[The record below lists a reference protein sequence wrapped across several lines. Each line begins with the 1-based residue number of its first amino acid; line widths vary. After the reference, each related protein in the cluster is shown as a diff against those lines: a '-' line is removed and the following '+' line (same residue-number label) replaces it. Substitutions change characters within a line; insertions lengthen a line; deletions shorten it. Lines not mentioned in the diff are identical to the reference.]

1 MIERRFTQR
10 LEASLERGLA
20 SVPLPAAAPAS
31 ARYRSSAPRPAR
43 RRVPRL
49 GIAIA
54 GVGLVFV
61 ISLAAASG
69 TRPTELMS
77 VAVNSIQVLVEKI
90 TGPASGNPAPAKSLR
105 QVAPGPATGSEPAKM
120 GQAQDPVM
128 AAGPFESS
136 SDSPSPT
143 SSLSPSK
150 DSLDDGS
157 RTLSPSP
164 PDSSPVRAPESPPE
178 SPPENPPES

>member
-1 MIERRFTQR
+1 MIERRFTRR
-10 LEASLERGLA
+10 LEANLERGLA

-31 ARYRSSAPRPAR
+31 ARYRISAPRVAR

-49 GIAIA
+49 GVAIA
-54 GVGLVFV
+54 GIGLALV

-90 TGPASGNPAPAKSLR
+90 TRPASGNPAPPKALR
-105 QVAPGPATGSEPAKM
+105 KAAPGPEPATM

-128 AAGPFESS
+128 AAGRLESS

-143 SSLSPSK
+143 SSLSRSD

-164 PDSSPVRAPESPPE
+164 PESPPE
-178 SPPENPPES
+178 SPPQSPPESPPQSPPES